1 MDRKA
6 AVIRLYN
13 YFYNKI
19 YERNF
24 RLDLAVGKQ
33 QKMVENFLRALSM
46 YYPGIDS
53 IGINFLIQY
62 FAWSFKV
69 RSEQKT
75 KRNISLGWIVGK
87 KALERFINRKSGED
101 YYVEAFLH
109 EYRINIDDLRSQ
121 FSQEEDKPQLDPAE
135 EMEKVRFT
143 GEARLF
149 NCLNKTTLYNHRSL
163 NCIGCENR
171 LACKSLLKRNHP
183 KLYNKRGYV

>member
-1 MDRKA
+1 MDHRA

-13 YFYNKI
+13 YFYNRIHKK
-19 YERNF
+19 NF
-24 RLDLAVGKQ
+24 KLDLTVGKQ
-33 QKMVENFLRALSM
+33 EMMVQNFLKALST

-75 KRNISLGWIVGK
+75 KRSISLGWIIGK
-87 KALERFINRKSGED
+87 KALERFFNRKSGED

-109 EYRINIDDLRSQ
+109 EHRINIDDLRAQ
-121 FSQEEDKPQLDPAE
+121 FQDEEDKPQLDPAE
-135 EMEKVRFT
+135 ELEKIRFT
-143 GEARLF
+143 GEARLY
-149 NCLNKTTLYNHRSL
+149 NCVQKTTLYNHRSL

-171 LACKSLLKRNHP
+171 PTCKALLKQQHP
-183 KLYNKRGYV
+183 KLYKKRGYV